1 MHGFTPGGKKN
12 TVCIIALR
20 LPTRAASSGKTRAEG
35 VKTQGWQGET
45 GYFLSLSVKICTII
59 KILALKFS
67 IYPLWLFLI
76 PLFLFSLSSSLCRP
90 LSLSLPPAGLICRS
104 CSWTLSSTVSGKKQS
119 DQCEKAR
126 GAHGQANQWWKE
138 PCPGPYANGSTSRNL
153 GSEHAH

>member
-1 MHGFTPGGKKN
+1 MHVFTP
-12 TVCIIALR
+12 VRAVYIIVLC
-20 LPTRAASSGKTRAEG
+20 LPTQAESSWKHRK
-35 VKTQGWQGET
+35 KTQGWQGET
-45 GYFLSLSVKICTII
+45 GFYFLTLSVKIQRKSMQNYQDIGPKVFHLPHLTPAC
-59 KILALKFS
+59 
-67 IYPLWLFLI
+67 P
-76 PLFLFSLSSSLCRP
+76 SLVLP
-90 LSLSLPPAGLICRS
+90 LSFRLLLSLPPAGLIHRS